1 METRARRQ
9 GGYRMKII
17 NMKKKIKMLSL
28 CVLCFY
34 FTTGCSGKDK
44 WSEETAKPL
53 FQADPTIFFEKNTY
67 YLYGTNEL
75 DASKGFKVFTSKDCV
90 HWVSPDD
97 GDGYALKK
105 GNSFGTTGFW
115 APQIFFYKD
124 SYYMAYTAN
133 EQIAI
138 AKASSPLGPFTQSK
152 IGPLFK
158 DSKYKTI
165 DPYVYFDDDGQ
176 IYLYYVKQNGGNNLY
191 GAKLKDD
198 LSGIE
203 EETEEACIVAT
214 EEWENTENASWPV
227 TEGPTVIKRD
237 GTYYLFYSANDF
249 RNPDYAVGYATSKS
263 PLGPWEKQEGPIIS
277 RNNLPANGTG
287 HGDIFEGKDKQL
299 YYVLHT
305 HNDKFQ
311 ATPRRTGIVKL
322 KFTQGKDAPGS
333 FSIDEKS
340 FYYGKEYVKG
350 E

>member
-1 METRARRQ
+1 MRA
-9 GGYRMKII
+9 GGDQKR
-17 NMKKKIKMLSL
+17 
-28 CVLCFY
+28 
-34 FTTGCSGKDK
+34 
-44 WSEETAKPL
+44 
-53 FQADPTIFFEKNTY
+53 KNKRLEYDLGGSTHDFSH
-67 YLYGTNEL
+67 E
-75 DASKGFKVFTSKDCV
+75 SFKARNGES
-90 HWVSPDD
+90 
-97 GDGYALKK
+97 
-105 GNSFGTTGFW
+105 
-115 APQIFFYKD
+115 
-124 SYYMAYTAN
+124 
-133 EQIAI
+133 I
-138 AKASSPLGPFTQSK
+138 AKSSSP
-152 IGPLFK
+152 
-158 DSKYKTI
+158 
-165 DPYVYFDDDGQ
+165 
-176 IYLYYVKQNGGNNLY
+176 LY

-203 EETEEACIVAT
+203 ESTEEACIAAT
-214 EEWENTENASWPV
+214 KEWENTENASWPV
-227 TEGPTVIKRD
+227 TEGPTVIKKD
-237 GTYYLFYSANDF
+237 DTYYLFYSANDF

-340 FYYGKEYVKG
+340 FYYGKEYVEG